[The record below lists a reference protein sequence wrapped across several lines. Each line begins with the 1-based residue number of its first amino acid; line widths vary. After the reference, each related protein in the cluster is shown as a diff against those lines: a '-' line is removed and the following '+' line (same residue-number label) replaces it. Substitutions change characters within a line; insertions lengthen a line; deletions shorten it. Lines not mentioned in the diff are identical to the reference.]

1 MSTLPPEMLQPFSD
15 TELAELEQLTME
27 DGWIEKGLPVE
38 GIDGLLCALA
48 LAAARV
54 GPAEFLPLLR
64 GEAMREPSARMTDLI
79 VRRWIDI
86 NNSFWGDSE
95 YAYSPILLEAGEG
108 EAWTAELQP
117 LFEAHYGT
125 DWAVGFSL
133 GVEFLTDDYTAAAEA
148 DEEIDDLLLAIY
160 SLGTG
165 QDLRSDD
172 PDNTPLRYDQR
183 QVIIEALPEQLQQAA
198 AYFNE
203 HPSKWRKQPLR
214 VEKIGRNDPCPC
226 GSGKKYKQ
234 CCLNAGA

>member
-1 MSTLPPEMLQPFSD
+1 MSTLPPAMLQPFSD
-15 TELAELEQLTME
+15 AELAELEELTMQE
-27 DGWIEKGLPVE
+27 GWIEKGLPVE
-38 GIDGLLCALA
+38 GIDGVLCALS

-54 GPAEFLPLLR
+54 GPAEFLPLVR
-64 GEAMREPSARMTDLI
+64 GDADIEPPVRMTDLI

-108 EAWTAELQP
+108 EAWTPELQK
-117 LFEAHYGT
+117 LFEDHYGT

-133 GVEFLTDDYTAAAEA
+133 GVEFLSADYTAATEA
-148 DEEIDDLLLAIY
+148 DEGMDELLLAIY

-183 QVIIEALPEQLQQAA
+183 QVIIEALPEQLAQAA
-198 AYFNE
+198 EYFNE

-234 CCLNAGA
+234 CCLQSGT